1 MSKLNELDSSL
12 HNYFT
17 QVNEFRDLSKVSRGI
32 QLLGSWLITKD
43 FQNRGNN
50 TESIIN
56 KNGGNFLWW
65 WK

>member
-1 MSKLNELDSSL
+1 MSKLSKLDNSL

-17 QVNEFRDLSKVSRGI
+17 QIDDFRDFSKVSKGI
-32 QLLGSWLITKD
+32 QLLGNWLFSKD
-43 FQNRGNN
+43 FQNRKPN

>member
-43 FQNRGNN
+43 FQNRENN